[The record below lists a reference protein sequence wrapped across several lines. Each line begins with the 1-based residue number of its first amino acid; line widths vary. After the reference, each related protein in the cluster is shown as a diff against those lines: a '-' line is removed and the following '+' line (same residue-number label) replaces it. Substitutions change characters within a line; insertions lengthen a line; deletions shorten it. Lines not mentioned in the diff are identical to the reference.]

1 MSLARR
7 FLQDQSGAVAALTGV
22 ALVGLVAIGGLA
34 YDVSRAYALRAELES
49 AVDAAA
55 LAGASQLDGSSRGH
69 GPRPDRRHGQRP
81 WATWSA
87 TARPWPTPSRPM
99 SRSGPATSPSSA
111 PATPDVLAATSDANA
126 SFIRISLTPRS
137 LGLVFGALTGVGG
150 FNATAR
156 AVAGYGTA
164 ICKVPPLLLCNPNE
178 ATSLTFDG
186 DAYIGKSVLL
196 TPPPGGNGAWGPGN
210 FGFLSVGSGAADVKN
225 AMGRSP
231 PLTECF
237 GATAQT
243 QPGNIASADDWFNVR
258 FDIYNASA
266 GGNKNDPLFLPAM
279 NTMIGA
285 KTAAGNSACSPSVS
299 APSNSC
305 ASAAALASGT
315 GFPLDCGQTGVL
327 GSGVW
332 NAAQYFATNH
342 SGINPSTYTPQV
354 PAGSTGTG
362 WAAFGPAPAAGGTSP
377 TRYQVY
383 KWELAMLDG
392 SIAKPAGAFSDS
404 QTATSGSHDYAA
416 PQCNKTG
423 AQVAPDRRTISAV
436 IANCHADNVHG
447 SSTVHIIA
455 YVDLFLTAPA
465 VSNKIYGE
473 VIGATTDVSAVGA
486 ETKLYS
492 VRLYD

>member
-7 FLQDQSGAVAALTGV
+7 FLHDQSGAVAALTGV
-22 ALVGLVAIGGLA
+22 ALIGLVTIGGLA
-34 YDVSRAYALRAELES
+34 YDISRAYALRAELES

-55 LAGASQLDGSSRGH
+55 LAGASQLDGSAGAMGRAQTAAMGSLVSNREALADAFEGNVAISAGDIAFLSGH
-69 GPRPDRRHGQRP
+69 D
-81 WATWSA
+81 
-87 TARPWPTPSRPM
+87 
-99 SRSGPATSPSSA
+99 
-111 PATPDVLAATSDANA
+111 PDVAATSDANA

-137 LGLVFGALTGVGG
+137 LGLVFGVMTGVGG

-196 TPPPGGNGAWGPGN
+196 TPPPSSGSSPWGPGN

-225 AMGRSP
+225 ALGRNP

-237 GATAQT
+237 GSTAQT
-243 QPGNIASADDWFNVR
+243 QTGNIASADDWFNVR
-258 FDIYNASA
+258 FDIYKSSA
-266 GGNKNDPLFLPAM
+266 AGNKNDPLFLPAM

-285 KTAAGNSACSPSVS
+285 QTAAGNSACTPTVS
-299 APSNSC
+299 TPSNSC
-305 ASAAALASGT
+305 ASTAAVSGGM

-332 NAAQYFATNH
+332 NVAQYFATNH
-342 SGINPSTYTPQV
+342 SGINPTTYTPEV
-354 PAGSTGTG
+354 PAGSSGTG
-362 WAAFGPAPAAGGTSP
+362 WAAYGPAPAAGGTSP

-392 SIAKPAGAFSDS
+392 SIAKPAGAFSDG
-404 QTATSGSHDYAA
+404 QTASSGTHDYAA

-436 IANCHADNVHG
+436 IANCQADNVHG

-465 VSNKIYGE
+465 VSNSIYGE
-473 VIGATTDVSAVGA
+473 VIGATTDVSSVGA